1 MRDDA
6 VASDGVADVY
16 RMFEIPWTSPRTP
29 LMAFCGEPRRRRG
42 KRRELS

>member
-6 VASDGVADVY
+6 VAADGVAGFY
-16 RMFEIPWTSPRTP
+16 RMFQIPWTSPRTP
-29 LMAFCGEPRRRRG
+29 LMAFCERPRRLRG